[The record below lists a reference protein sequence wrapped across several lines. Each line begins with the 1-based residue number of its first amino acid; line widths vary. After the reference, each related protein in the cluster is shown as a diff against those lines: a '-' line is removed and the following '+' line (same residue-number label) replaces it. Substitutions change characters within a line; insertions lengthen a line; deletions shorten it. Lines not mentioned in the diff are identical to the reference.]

1 MKNFS
6 FTSHDPNNDI
16 ESILKQRKKTI
27 AKQQLTFTLIF
38 VSIIIII
45 ILWAVNRIIYTEFDG
60 YLNTDMNV
68 LRSPEDLYVLE
79 NHRKVG
85 DFIAPGDTLVS
96 YVYAENFFNHET
108 STEEPTVIA
117 QNRNMTVQ
125 YGLAKQDL
133 SVTRVKI
140 KELKRQLATTDH
152 NIRFGLSDNQNKMKI
167 EQELAEA
174 ESLYKAQK
182 RKLSVLHDAM
192 RETNDAVRR
201 LYNEEYGFLH
211 VQDMRNIELMKELDL
226 IRYSIAIDSGIVTK
240 VHTPGLT
247 LTLRGE
253 PIMTT
258 QSFNLAHNNL
268 SVVAYVMPDQ
278 MKHINR
284 NTQAEVIVNN
294 DVSFSASVLM
304 LGTRTEEL
312 PMQLRSTLSQ
322 NHTAV
327 VVVLGPDP
335 NQIIPFWCLVK
346 NIPVKIR
353 INNFKKYEHEKKDY
367 MLFNTTSGLIHSTM
381 DGYHNKVNDYTLDN
395 DSIISY
401 DSINVTGEI
410 IVSQDSTLIL
420 PQKSTNTSQKMI
432 EEETQIRTLE
442 MPKIKSPISYQK
454 SENKQ

>member
-6 FTSHDPNNDI
+6 FTSHDTNNDI
-16 ESILKQRKKTI
+16 ENILKQRKKTI
-27 AKQQLTFTLIF
+27 AKQQLIFTLIF
-38 VSIIIII
+38 VFILII
-45 ILWAVNRIIYTEFDG
+45 ILLWALDRTIYTEFDG
-60 YLNTDMNV
+60 YINTDMNV
-68 LRSPEDLYVLE
+68 VRSPEDLYILE
-79 NHRKVG
+79 NHKKVG
-85 DFIAPGDTLVS
+85 DFIAPGDTLFS
-96 YVYAENFFNHET
+96 YVYAENFFSHET
-108 STEEPTVIA
+108 STEEPAVIA

-133 SVTRVKI
+133 AVTRVRI

-174 ESLYKAQK
+174 ETLYKAQK
-182 RKLSVLHDAM
+182 RKLSVLYDAM
-192 RETNDAVRR
+192 TQTSDAVKK
-201 LYNEEYGFLH
+201 LYHEEHGFLH
-211 VQDMRNIELMKELDL
+211 IQDMRNIELMKELNL
-226 IRYSIAIDSGIVTK
+226 IRYSMAVDSGIVTK

-247 LTLRGE
+247 LALRGE

-278 MKHINR
+278 MRHINR

-312 PMQLRSTLSQ
+312 PSQLRSTLSQ

-335 NQIIPFWCLVK
+335 DQIIPFWCLVK

-353 INNFKKYEHEKKDY
+353 INNFKKYEHEKKYY
-367 MLFNTTSGLIHSTM
+367 MLFNTSSGLIHSTM
-381 DGYHNKVNDYTLDN
+381 DGYLNETN
-395 DSIISY
+395 DSIHYNDSSLLQ
-401 DSINVTGEI
+401 DSIDEMNEI
-410 IVSQDSTLIL
+410 IITQDSNVIL
-420 PQKSTNTSQKMI
+420 Q
-432 EEETQIRTLE
+432 
-442 MPKIKSPISYQK
+442 
-454 SENKQ
+454 

>member
-6 FTSHDPNNDI
+6 FTSHDTNNDI
-16 ESILKQRKKTI
+16 ENILRQRKKTI
-27 AKQQLTFTLIF
+27 AKQQLIFTLIF
-38 VSIIIII
+38 VFILII
-45 ILWAVNRIIYTEFDG
+45 ILLWALDRTIYTEFDG
-60 YLNTDMNV
+60 YINTDMNV
-68 LRSPEDLYVLE
+68 VRSPEDLYILE
-79 NHRKVG
+79 NHKKVG
-85 DFIAPGDTLVS
+85 DFIAPGDTLFS
-96 YVYAENFFNHET
+96 YVYAENFFSHET
-108 STEEPTVIA
+108 STEEPAVIA

-133 SVTRVKI
+133 AVTRVRI

-174 ESLYKAQK
+174 ETLYKAQK
-182 RKLSVLHDAM
+182 RKLSVLYDAM
-192 RETNDAVRR
+192 TQTSDAVKK
-201 LYNEEYGFLH
+201 LYHEEHGFLH
-211 VQDMRNIELMKELDL
+211 IQDMRNIELMKELNL
-226 IRYSIAIDSGIVTK
+226 IRYSMAVDSGIVTK

-247 LTLRGE
+247 LALRGE

-278 MKHINR
+278 MRHINR

-312 PMQLRSTLSQ
+312 PTQLRSTLSQ

-335 NQIIPFWCLVK
+335 DQIIPFWCLVK

-367 MLFNTTSGLIHSTM
+367 MLFNTSSGLIHSTM
-381 DGYHNKVNDYTLDN
+381 DGYLNETN
-395 DSIISY
+395 DSIHYNDSSLLQ
-401 DSINVTGEI
+401 DSIDEMNEI
-410 IVSQDSTLIL
+410 IITQDSNSI
-420 PQKSTNTSQKMI
+420 SQ
-432 EEETQIRTLE
+432 
-442 MPKIKSPISYQK
+442 
-454 SENKQ
+454 

>member
-6 FTSHDPNNDI
+6 FTSHDQNNDI
-16 ESILKQRKKTI
+16 ENILKQRKKNI
-27 AKQQLTFTLIF
+27 AKQQLTFSLIF
-38 VSIIIII
+38 IFILMIIV
-45 ILWAVNRIIYTEFDG
+45 LWAVNRIVYTEFDG

-68 LRSPEDLYVLE
+68 LRSPEDLFVLE
-79 NHRKVG
+79 NYRKVG
-85 DFIAPGDTLVS
+85 DIIFPGDTLVS
-96 YVYAENFFNHET
+96 YVYAENFFSHET

-133 SVTRVKI
+133 SVTRVRI

-174 ESLYKAQK
+174 KSLYNAQK
-182 RKLSVLHDAM
+182 RKLAVLQEALMQTD
-192 RETNDAVRR
+192 DAVRK
-201 LYNEEYGFLH
+201 LYNENYGFLH
-211 VQDMRNIELMKELDL
+211 VQDMRNIELMKELNL

-247 LTLRGE
+247 LSLRGE

-258 QSFNLAHNNL
+258 QSFNLEYNNL
-268 SVVAYVMPDQ
+268 SVVAYVMPED

-294 DVSFSASVLM
+294 DISFTASVLM

-312 PMQLRSTLSQ
+312 PTQLRSTLSQ

-327 VVVLGPDP
+327 IVVLGPDP

-353 INNFKKYEHEKKDY
+353 INNFDRYEHERKDY
-367 MLFNTTSGLIHSTM
+367 MMFNTTSGLILS
-381 DGYHNKVNDYTLDN
+381 TLDDSLKNTN
-395 DSIISY
+395 DSILYNDSTILQ
-401 DSINVTGEI
+401 DSIDEMI
-410 IVSQDSTLIL
+410 ITQDSNFIL
-420 PQKSTNTSQKMI
+420 Q
-432 EEETQIRTLE
+432 
-442 MPKIKSPISYQK
+442 
-454 SENKQ
+454 

>member
-6 FTSHDPNNDI
+6 FTSHDQNNDI
-16 ESILKQRKKTI
+16 ENILKQRKKTI
-27 AKQQLTFTLIF
+27 AKQQLTF
-38 VSIIIII
+38 SIIFISIVMIIV
-45 ILWAVNRIIYTEFDG
+45 LWAVNRIVYTEFDG

-68 LRSPEDLYVLE
+68 LRSPEDLFVLE
-79 NHRKVG
+79 NYQKVG
-85 DFIAPGDTLVS
+85 DIIVPGDTLVS
-96 YVYAENFFNHET
+96 YVYAENFFSHET
-108 STEEPTVIA
+108 STEEPAVIA

-133 SVTRVKI
+133 SVTRVRI

-182 RKLSVLHDAM
+182 RKLAVLQEALTQTD
-192 RETNDAVRR
+192 DAVRK
-201 LYNEEYGFLH
+201 LYNENYGFLH
-211 VQDMRNIELMKELDL
+211 VQDMRNIELMKKLNL
-226 IRYSIAIDSGIVTK
+226 IRYSIAIDSSIVTK

-247 LTLRGE
+247 LSLRGE

-258 QSFNLAHNNL
+258 QSFNLEHNNL
-268 SVVAYVMPDQ
+268 SVVAYVMPED

-294 DVSFSASVLM
+294 DISFTASVLM

-312 PMQLRSTLSQ
+312 PTQLRSTLSQ

-327 VVVLGPDP
+327 IVVLSPDP

-353 INNFKKYEHEKKDY
+353 INNFDKYEHEKKDY
-367 MLFNTTSGLIHSTM
+367 MMFNTTSGLILS
-381 DGYHNKVNDYTLDN
+381 TLDDEYKNTN
-395 DSIISY
+395 DSILYNDSTILQ
-401 DSINVTGEI
+401 DSIDEMI
-410 IVSQDSTLIL
+410 ITQDSNFIL
-420 PQKSTNTSQKMI
+420 Q
-432 EEETQIRTLE
+432 
-442 MPKIKSPISYQK
+442 
-454 SENKQ
+454 

>member
-6 FTSHDPNNDI
+6 FTSHDQNNDI
-16 ESILKQRKKTI
+16 ENILKQRKKTI
-27 AKQQLTFTLIF
+27 AKQQLTF
-38 VSIIIII
+38 SIIFISIVMIIV
-45 ILWAVNRIIYTEFDG
+45 LWAVNRIVYTEFDG

-68 LRSPEDLYVLE
+68 LRSPEDLFVLE
-79 NHRKVG
+79 NYRKVG
-85 DFIAPGDTLVS
+85 DIIVPGDTLIS
-96 YVYAENFFNHET
+96 YVYAENFFSHET
-108 STEEPTVIA
+108 STEEPAVIA

-133 SVTRVKI
+133 SVTRVRI

-174 ESLYKAQK
+174 KSLYNAQK
-182 RKLSVLHDAM
+182 RKLAVLQEALTQTD
-192 RETNDAVRR
+192 DAVRK
-201 LYNEEYGFLH
+201 LYNENYGFLH
-211 VQDMRNIELMKELDL
+211 VQDMRNIELMKKLNL

-247 LTLRGE
+247 LSLRGE

-258 QSFNLAHNNL
+258 QSFNLKHNNL
-268 SVVAYVMPDQ
+268 SVVAYVMPED

-294 DVSFSASVLM
+294 DISFTASVLM

-312 PMQLRSTLSQ
+312 PTQLRSTLSQ

-327 VVVLGPDP
+327 IVVLGPDP

-353 INNFKKYEHEKKDY
+353 INNFDRYEYERKDY
-367 MLFNTTSGLIHSTM
+367 MMFNTTSGLILS
-381 DGYHNKVNDYTLDN
+381 TLDDEYKNTN
-395 DSIISY
+395 DSILYNDSTILQ
-401 DSINVTGEI
+401 DSIDEMI
-410 IVSQDSTLIL
+410 ITQDSNFIL
-420 PQKSTNTSQKMI
+420 Q
-432 EEETQIRTLE
+432 
-442 MPKIKSPISYQK
+442 
-454 SENKQ
+454 

>member
-16 ESILKQRKKTI
+16 ENILKQRKKTI
-27 AKQQLTFTLIF
+27 AKQQLIF
-38 VSIIIII
+38 AIIFIFLLMI
-45 ILWAVNRIIYTEFDG
+45 ILLWTLDRIIYTEFDG

-68 LRSPEDLYVLE
+68 LRSPEDIYVLE
-79 NHRKVG
+79 NHKKVG
-85 DFIAPGDTLVS
+85 DFIAPGDTLIS
-96 YVYAENFFNHET
+96 YVYAENFFSHET
-108 STEEPTVIA
+108 SVEEPAVIA

-133 SVTRVKI
+133 AVTQVRI
-140 KELKRQLATTDH
+140 QELKRQLATTDH
-152 NIRFGLSDNQNKMKI
+152 NIRFGLSDNQNKMRI

-174 ESLYKAQK
+174 ESLYKAQR
-182 RKLSVLHDAM
+182 RKLAVLYKAM
-192 RETNDAVRR
+192 HQTNEAVKK
-201 LYNEEYGFLH
+201 LYHEEHGFLQI
-211 VQDMRNIELMKELDL
+211 QDMRNIELMKRLNL
-226 IRYSIAIDSGIVTK
+226 IRYSMAVDSGIVTK
-240 VHTPGLT
+240 VHTPGLI

-284 NTQAEVIVNN
+284 NTQAEVIVN
-294 DVSFSASVLM
+294 DEISFTASVLM

-327 VVVLGPDP
+327 IVVLGPDP
-335 NQIIPFWCLVK
+335 DQIIPFWCLVK

-367 MLFNTTSGLIHSTM
+367 MLFNTTTGLIHSTM
-381 DGYHNKVNDYTLDN
+381 DGYHNEIN
-395 DSIISY
+395 DSTIYNDSTILY
-401 DSINVTGEI
+401 DSIDVIEGVTI
-410 IVSQDSTLIL
+410 NQDSNVIL
-420 PQKSTNTSQKMI
+420 Q
-432 EEETQIRTLE
+432 
-442 MPKIKSPISYQK
+442 
-454 SENKQ
+454 

>member
-6 FTSHDPNNDI
+6 FTSYEPNNDI
-16 ESILKQRKKTI
+16 ENILKQRKKTI
-27 AKQQLTFTLIF
+27 AKQQLIFSLIF
-38 VSIIIII
+38 ISILAVIV
-45 ILWAVNRIIYTEFDG
+45 LWVVDRIIYTEFDG

-68 LRSPEDLYVLE
+68 VRSPDDLYILE
-79 NHRKVG
+79 NYQKVG

-96 YVYAENFFNHET
+96 YVYAKNFFDHET
-108 STEEPTVIA
+108 STEEPAVIA

-133 SVTRVKI
+133 AVTRVRI

-182 RKLSVLHDAM
+182 RKLAVLYDAM
-192 RETNDAVRR
+192 NQTNEAVKK
-201 LYNEEYGFLH
+201 LYNEDYGFLY
-211 VQDMRNIELMKELDL
+211 VQDMRNIELMKSLNL
-226 IRYSIAIDSGIVTK
+226 IRYSIAVDSGIVTK

-258 QSFNLAHNNL
+258 QSFNLEHNNL

-294 DVSFSASVLM
+294 DISFTASVLM

-312 PMQLRSTLSQ
+312 PSHLRSTLSQ
-322 NHTAV
+322 HHTAV
-327 VVVLGPDP
+327 IVVLGPDHD
-335 NQIIPFWCLVK
+335 QVIPFWCLVK

-353 INNFKKYEHEKKDY
+353 INNLKKYEHEKKDY
-367 MLFNTTSGLIHSTM
+367 MLFNTTSGLIKSTM
-381 DGYHNKVNDYTLDN
+381 NGYTNNVNNTSLFN
-395 DSIISY
+395 DSIILQ
-401 DSINVTGEI
+401 DSIDTI
-410 IVSQDSTLIL
+410 DATIL
-420 PQKSTNTSQKMI
+420 PLDSNIILQ
-432 EEETQIRTLE
+432 
-442 MPKIKSPISYQK
+442 
-454 SENKQ
+454 

>member
-6 FTSHDPNNDI
+6 FTSHDTNNDI
-16 ESILKQRKKTI
+16 ENILKQRKKTI
-27 AKQQLTFTLIF
+27 AKQQLIFTLIF
-38 VSIIIII
+38 VFILII
-45 ILWAVNRIIYTEFDG
+45 ILLWALDRTIYTEFDG
-60 YLNTDMNV
+60 YINTDMNV
-68 LRSPEDLYVLE
+68 VRSPEDLYILE
-79 NHRKVG
+79 NHKKVG
-85 DFIAPGDTLVS
+85 DFIAPGDTLFS
-96 YVYAENFFNHET
+96 YVYAENFFSHET
-108 STEEPTVIA
+108 STEEPAVIA

-133 SVTRVKI
+133 AVTRVRI

-174 ESLYKAQK
+174 ETLYKAQK
-182 RKLSVLHDAM
+182 RKLSVLYDAM
-192 RETNDAVRR
+192 TQTSDAVKK
-201 LYNEEYGFLH
+201 LYHEEHGFLH
-211 VQDMRNIELMKELDL
+211 IQDMRNIELMKELNL
-226 IRYSIAIDSGIVTK
+226 IRYSMAVDSGIVTK

-247 LTLRGE
+247 LALRGE

-258 QSFNLAHNNL
+258 QSFNLTHNNL

-278 MKHINR
+278 MRHINR

-312 PMQLRSTLSQ
+312 PSQLRSTLSQ

-335 NQIIPFWCLVK
+335 DQIIPFWCLVK

-367 MLFNTTSGLIHSTM
+367 MLFNTSSGLIHSTM
-381 DGYHNKVNDYTLDN
+381 DGYLNETN
-395 DSIISY
+395 DSIHYNDSSLLQ
-401 DSINVTGEI
+401 DSIDEMNEI
-410 IVSQDSTLIL
+410 IITQDSNVIL
-420 PQKSTNTSQKMI
+420 Q
-432 EEETQIRTLE
+432 
-442 MPKIKSPISYQK
+442 
-454 SENKQ
+454 

>member
-6 FTSHDPNNDI
+6 FTSHDQNNDI
-16 ESILKQRKKTI
+16 ENILKQRKKTI
-27 AKQQLTFTLIF
+27 AKQQLTFSLIF
-38 VSIIIII
+38 IFILMIIV
-45 ILWAVNRIIYTEFDG
+45 LWAVNRIVYTEFDG

-68 LRSPEDLYVLE
+68 LRSPEDLFVLE
-79 NHRKVG
+79 NYRKVG
-85 DFIAPGDTLVS
+85 DIIVPGDTLVS
-96 YVYAENFFNHET
+96 YVYAENFFSHET
-108 STEEPTVIA
+108 STEEPAIIA
-117 QNRNMTVQ
+117 QNRNLAVQ

-133 SVTRVKI
+133 SVTRVRI

-174 ESLYKAQK
+174 KSLYNAQK
-182 RKLSVLHDAM
+182 RKLAVLQEALMQTD
-192 RETNDAVRR
+192 DAVRK
-201 LYNEEYGFLH
+201 LYNENYGFLH
-211 VQDMRNIELMKELDL
+211 VQDMRNIELMKKLNL

-247 LTLRGE
+247 LSLRGE

-258 QSFNLAHNNL
+258 QSFNLEHNNL
-268 SVVAYVMPDQ
+268 SVVAYVMPED

-294 DVSFSASVLM
+294 DISFTASVLM

-312 PMQLRSTLSQ
+312 PTQLRSTLSQ

-327 VVVLGPDP
+327 IVVLGPDP

-353 INNFKKYEHEKKDY
+353 INNFDRYEHERKDY
-367 MLFNTTSGLIHSTM
+367 MMFNTTSGLILS
-381 DGYHNKVNDYTLDN
+381 TLDDSLKNTN
-395 DSIISY
+395 DSILYNDSTILQ
-401 DSINVTGEI
+401 DSIDEMI
-410 IVSQDSTLIL
+410 ITQDSNFIL
-420 PQKSTNTSQKMI
+420 Q
-432 EEETQIRTLE
+432 
-442 MPKIKSPISYQK
+442 
-454 SENKQ
+454 

>member
-6 FTSHDPNNDI
+6 FTSHDQNNDI
-16 ESILKQRKKTI
+16 ENILKQRKKTI
-27 AKQQLTFTLIF
+27 AKQQLTFSLIF
-38 VSIIIII
+38 IFILMIIV
-45 ILWAVNRIIYTEFDG
+45 LWAVNRIVYTEFDG

-68 LRSPEDLYVLE
+68 LRSPEDLFVLE
-79 NHRKVG
+79 NYRKVG
-85 DFIAPGDTLVS
+85 DIIFPGDTLVS
-96 YVYAENFFNHET
+96 YVYAENFFSHET
-108 STEEPTVIA
+108 STEEPAVIA

-133 SVTRVKI
+133 SVTRVRI

-182 RKLSVLHDAM
+182 RKLVVLQEALTQTD
-192 RETNDAVRR
+192 DAVRK
-201 LYNEEYGFLH
+201 LYNENYGFLH
-211 VQDMRNIELMKELDL
+211 VQDMRNIELMKKLNL

-247 LTLRGE
+247 LSLRGE

-258 QSFNLAHNNL
+258 QSFNLEHNNL
-268 SVVAYVMPDQ
+268 SVVAYVMPED

-294 DVSFSASVLM
+294 DISFTASVLM

-312 PMQLRSTLSQ
+312 PTQLRSTLSQ

-327 VVVLGPDP
+327 IVVLGPDP

-353 INNFKKYEHEKKDY
+353 INNFDRYEHERKDY
-367 MLFNTTSGLIHSTM
+367 MMFNTTSGLILS
-381 DGYHNKVNDYTLDN
+381 TLDDSLKNTN
-395 DSIISY
+395 DSILYNDSTILQ
-401 DSINVTGEI
+401 DSIDEMI
-410 IVSQDSTLIL
+410 ITQDSNFIL
-420 PQKSTNTSQKMI
+420 Q
-432 EEETQIRTLE
+432 
-442 MPKIKSPISYQK
+442 
-454 SENKQ
+454 

>member
-6 FTSHDPNNDI
+6 FTSHDTNNDI
-16 ESILKQRKKTI
+16 ENILKQRKKTI
-27 AKQQLTFTLIF
+27 AKQQLIFTLIF
-38 VSIIIII
+38 VFILII
-45 ILWAVNRIIYTEFDG
+45 ILLWALDRTIYTEFDG
-60 YLNTDMNV
+60 YINTDMNV
-68 LRSPEDLYVLE
+68 VRSPDDLYILE

-85 DFIAPGDTLVS
+85 DFIAPGDTLFS
-96 YVYAENFFNHET
+96 YVYAENFFSHET
-108 STEEPTVIA
+108 STEEPAVIA

-133 SVTRVKI
+133 AVTRVRI

-174 ESLYKAQK
+174 KSLYNAQK
-182 RKLSVLHDAM
+182 RKLAVLQEAM
-192 RETNDAVRR
+192 TQTDDAVKK
-201 LYNEEYGFLH
+201 LYNKDYGFLH
-211 VQDMRNIELMKELDL
+211 VQDMRNIELMKELNL

-247 LTLRGE
+247 LSLRGE

-258 QSFNLAHNNL
+258 QSFNLEHNNL
-268 SVVAYVMPDQ
+268 SVVAYVMPED

-284 NTQAEVIVNN
+284 NTKAEIIVNEEI
-294 DVSFSASVLM
+294 SFTASVLM

-312 PMQLRSTLSQ
+312 PTQLRSTLSQ

-335 NQIIPFWCLVK
+335 DQIIPFWCLVK

-353 INNFKKYEHEKKDY
+353 INNFEKYDHEKKDY
-367 MLFNTTSGLIHSTM
+367 MMFNTSSGLILSTLE
-381 DGYHNKVNDYTLDN
+381 DSHHFKNDF
-395 DSIISY
+395 SIS
-401 DSINVTGEI
+401 SS
-410 IVSQDSTLIL
+410 VSQISFLDSLV
-420 PQKSTNTSQKMI
+420 K
-432 EEETQIRTLE
+432 
-442 MPKIKSPISYQK
+442 
-454 SENKQ
+454 

>member
-6 FTSHDPNNDI
+6 FTSHDQNNDI
-16 ESILKQRKKTI
+16 ENILKQRKKTI
-27 AKQQLTFTLIF
+27 AKQQLTFSLIF
-38 VSIIIII
+38 IFILMIIV
-45 ILWAVNRIIYTEFDG
+45 LWAVNRIVYTEFDG

-68 LRSPEDLYVLE
+68 LRSPEDLFVLE
-79 NHRKVG
+79 NYRKVG
-85 DFIAPGDTLVS
+85 DIIVPGDTLVS
-96 YVYAENFFNHET
+96 YVYAKNFFSHET
-108 STEEPTVIA
+108 STEEPAIIA
-117 QNRNMTVQ
+117 QNRNLAVQ

-133 SVTRVKI
+133 SVTRVRI

-182 RKLSVLHDAM
+182 RKLAVLQEALTQTD
-192 RETNDAVRR
+192 DAVRK
-201 LYNEEYGFLH
+201 LYNENYGFLH
-211 VQDMRNIELMKELDL
+211 VQDMRNIELMKKLNL

-247 LTLRGE
+247 LSLRGE

-258 QSFNLAHNNL
+258 QSFNLEHNNL
-268 SVVAYVMPDQ
+268 SVVAYVMPED
-278 MKHINR
+278 MKYINR

-294 DVSFSASVLM
+294 DISFTASVLM

-312 PMQLRSTLSQ
+312 PTQLRSTLSQ

-327 VVVLGPDP
+327 IVVLGPDP

-353 INNFKKYEHEKKDY
+353 INNFDKYEHEKKDY
-367 MLFNTTSGLIHSTM
+367 MMFNTTSGLILS
-381 DGYHNKVNDYTLDN
+381 TLDDEYKNTN
-395 DSIISY
+395 DSILYNDSTILQ
-401 DSINVTGEI
+401 DSIDEMI
-410 IVSQDSTLIL
+410 ITQDSNFIL
-420 PQKSTNTSQKMI
+420 Q
-432 EEETQIRTLE
+432 
-442 MPKIKSPISYQK
+442 
-454 SENKQ
+454 

>member
-16 ESILKQRKKTI
+16 ENILKQRKKTI
-27 AKQQLTFTLIF
+27 AKQQLIF
-38 VSIIIII
+38 AIIFIFLLMI
-45 ILWAVNRIIYTEFDG
+45 ILLWTLDRIIYTEFDG

-68 LRSPEDLYVLE
+68 LRSPEDIYVLE
-79 NHRKVG
+79 NYKKVG
-85 DFIAPGDTLVS
+85 DFIAPGDTLIS
-96 YVYAENFFNHET
+96 YVYAENFFSHET
-108 STEEPTVIA
+108 SVEEPAVIA

-133 SVTRVKI
+133 AVTQVRI
-140 KELKRQLATTDH
+140 QELKRQLATTDH
-152 NIRFGLSDNQNKMKI
+152 NIRFGLSDNQNKMRI

-174 ESLYKAQK
+174 ESLYKAQR
-182 RKLSVLHDAM
+182 RKLAVLYKAM
-192 RETNDAVRR
+192 HQTNEAVKK
-201 LYNEEYGFLH
+201 LYHEEHGFLQI
-211 VQDMRNIELMKELDL
+211 QDMRNIELMKRLNL
-226 IRYSIAIDSGIVTK
+226 IRYSMAVDSGIVTK
-240 VHTPGLT
+240 VHTPGLI

-284 NTQAEVIVNN
+284 NTQAEVIVN
-294 DVSFSASVLM
+294 DEISFTASVLM

-327 VVVLGPDP
+327 IVVLGPDP
-335 NQIIPFWCLVK
+335 DQIIPFWCLVK

-367 MLFNTTSGLIHSTM
+367 MLFNTTTGLIHSTM
-381 DGYHNKVNDYTLDN
+381 DGYHNEIN
-395 DSIISY
+395 DSTIYNDSTILY
-401 DSINVTGEI
+401 DSIDVIEGVTI
-410 IVSQDSTLIL
+410 NQDSNVIL
-420 PQKSTNTSQKMI
+420 Q
-432 EEETQIRTLE
+432 
-442 MPKIKSPISYQK
+442 
-454 SENKQ
+454 

>member
-6 FTSHDPNNDI
+6 FTSHDTNNDI
-16 ESILKQRKKTI
+16 ENILKQRKKTI
-27 AKQQLTFTLIF
+27 AKQQLIF
-38 VSIIIII
+38 SLLFISILII
-45 ILWAVNRIIYTEFDG
+45 ILLWALDRTIYTEFDG
-60 YLNTDMNV
+60 YINTDMNV
-68 LRSPEDLYVLE
+68 VRSPDDLYILE

-85 DFIAPGDTLVS
+85 DFIAPGDTLFS
-96 YVYAENFFNHET
+96 YVYAENFFSHET
-108 STEEPTVIA
+108 STEEPAVIA

-133 SVTRVKI
+133 AVTRVRI

-174 ESLYKAQK
+174 ETLYKAQK
-182 RKLSVLHDAM
+182 RKLSVLYNAM
-192 RETNDAVRR
+192 TQTSDAVKK
-201 LYNEEYGFLH
+201 LYHEEHGFLH
-211 VQDMRNIELMKELDL
+211 IQDMRNIELMKKLNL
-226 IRYSIAIDSGIVTK
+226 IRYSMAVDSGIVTK

-247 LTLRGE
+247 LALRGE

-268 SVVAYVMPDQ
+268 SIVAYVMPDQ
-278 MKHINR
+278 MRHINR

-312 PMQLRSTLSQ
+312 PTQLRSTLSQ

-335 NQIIPFWCLVK
+335 DQIIPFWCLVK

-367 MLFNTTSGLIHSTM
+367 MLFNTSSGLIHSTM
-381 DGYHNKVNDYTLDN
+381 DGYLNETN
-395 DSIISY
+395 DSIHY
-401 DSINVTGEI
+401 NDS
-410 IVSQDSTLIL
+410 SLLQDSLNTMESVTIL
-420 PQKSTNTSQKMI
+420 QDSNSILQ
-432 EEETQIRTLE
+432 
-442 MPKIKSPISYQK
+442 
-454 SENKQ
+454 

>member
-6 FTSHDPNNDI
+6 FTSHDQNNDI
-16 ESILKQRKKTI
+16 ENILKQRKKTI
-27 AKQQLTFTLIF
+27 AKQQLTF
-38 VSIIIII
+38 SIIFISIVMIIV
-45 ILWAVNRIIYTEFDG
+45 LWAVNRIVYTEFDG

-68 LRSPEDLYVLE
+68 LRSPEDLFVLE
-79 NHRKVG
+79 NYRKVG
-85 DFIAPGDTLVS
+85 DIIVPGDTLIS
-96 YVYAENFFNHET
+96 YVYAENFFSHET
-108 STEEPTVIA
+108 STEEPAVIA

-133 SVTRVKI
+133 SVTRVRI

-174 ESLYKAQK
+174 KSLYNAQK
-182 RKLSVLHDAM
+182 RKLAVIQEALTQTD
-192 RETNDAVRR
+192 DAVRK
-201 LYNEEYGFLH
+201 LYNENYGFLH
-211 VQDMRNIELMKELDL
+211 VQDMRNIELMKKLNL

-247 LTLRGE
+247 LSLRGE

-258 QSFNLAHNNL
+258 QSFNLKHNNL
-268 SVVAYVMPDQ
+268 SVVAYVMPED

-294 DVSFSASVLM
+294 DISFTASVLM

-312 PMQLRSTLSQ
+312 PTQLRSTLSQ

-327 VVVLGPDP
+327 IVVLGPDP

-353 INNFKKYEHEKKDY
+353 INNFDRYEYERKDY
-367 MLFNTTSGLIHSTM
+367 MMFNTTSGLILS
-381 DGYHNKVNDYTLDN
+381 TLDDEYKNTN
-395 DSIISY
+395 DSILYNDSTILQ
-401 DSINVTGEI
+401 DSIDEMI
-410 IVSQDSTLIL
+410 ITQDSNFIL
-420 PQKSTNTSQKMI
+420 Q
-432 EEETQIRTLE
+432 
-442 MPKIKSPISYQK
+442 
-454 SENKQ
+454 

>member
-6 FTSHDPNNDI
+6 FTSHDTNNDI
-16 ESILKQRKKTI
+16 ENILKQRKKTI
-27 AKQQLTFTLIF
+27 AKQQLIFTLIF
-38 VSIIIII
+38 VFLLII
-45 ILWAVNRIIYTEFDG
+45 ILLWALDRTIYTEFDG
-60 YLNTDMNV
+60 YINTDMNV
-68 LRSPEDLYVLE
+68 VRSPDDLYILE
-79 NHRKVG
+79 NHKKVG
-85 DFIAPGDTLVS
+85 DFIAPGDTLFS
-96 YVYAENFFNHET
+96 YVYAENFFSHET
-108 STEEPTVIA
+108 STEEPAVIA

-133 SVTRVKI
+133 AVTRVRI

-174 ESLYKAQK
+174 ETLYKAQK
-182 RKLSVLHDAM
+182 RKLSVLYDAM
-192 RETNDAVRR
+192 TQTSDAVKK
-201 LYNEEYGFLH
+201 LYHEEHGFLH
-211 VQDMRNIELMKELDL
+211 IQDMRNIELMKELNL
-226 IRYSIAIDSGIVTK
+226 IRYSMAVDSGIVTK

-247 LTLRGE
+247 LALRGE

-278 MKHINR
+278 MRHINR

-312 PMQLRSTLSQ
+312 PTQLRSTLSQ

-335 NQIIPFWCLVK
+335 DQIIPFWCLVK

-367 MLFNTTSGLIHSTM
+367 MLFNTTSGLILS
-381 DGYHNKVNDYTLDN
+381 TLDDSLKNTNNSILYN
-395 DSIISY
+395 DSTILQ
-401 DSINVTGEI
+401 DSIDEMNEI
-410 IVSQDSTLIL
+410 IITQDSNFIL
-420 PQKSTNTSQKMI
+420 Q
-432 EEETQIRTLE
+432 
-442 MPKIKSPISYQK
+442 
-454 SENKQ
+454 

>member
-6 FTSHDPNNDI
+6 FTSHDQNNDI
-16 ESILKQRKKTI
+16 ENILKQRKKTI

-38 VSIIIII
+38 ISILMII
-45 ILWAVNRIIYTEFDG
+45 ILWAANRIIYTEFDG

-79 NHRKVG
+79 NYRKVG

-96 YVYAENFFNHET
+96 YVYAKNFFSHET
-108 STEEPTVIA
+108 STEEPAVIA

-133 SVTRVKI
+133 SVTRVRI

-174 ESLYKAQK
+174 QSLYRAQK
-182 RKLSVLHDAM
+182 RKLAVLQEAM
-192 RETNDAVRR
+192 AQTNEAVNK
-201 LYNEEYGFLH
+201 LYNADYGFLH
-211 VQDMRNIELMKELDL
+211 VQDMRNIKLMKELNL
-226 IRYSIAIDSGIVTK
+226 IRYSIAVDSGIVTK

-294 DVSFSASVLM
+294 DISFTASVLM

-327 VVVLGPDP
+327 IVVLGPDP
-335 NQIIPFWCLVK
+335 NQVIPFWCLVK
-346 NIPVKIR
+346 NIPVKIK

-367 MLFNTTSGLIHSTM
+367 MLFNTTTGLVPSTM
-381 DGYHNKVNDYTLDN
+381 DGYHKRNN
-395 DSIISY
+395 DSIFY
-401 DSINVTGEI
+401 ND
-410 IVSQDSTLIL
+410 TLIL
-420 PQKSTNTSQKMI
+420 LDSIDTIDQTI
-432 EEETQIRTLE
+432 VTQESSFIL
-442 MPKIKSPISYQK
+442 Q
-454 SENKQ
+454 

>member
-6 FTSHDPNNDI
+6 FTSHDTNNDI
-16 ESILKQRKKTI
+16 ENILKQRKKTI
-27 AKQQLTFTLIF
+27 AKQQLIFTLIF
-38 VSIIIII
+38 VFILII
-45 ILWAVNRIIYTEFDG
+45 ILLWALDRTIYTEFDG
-60 YLNTDMNV
+60 YINTDINV
-68 LRSPEDLYVLE
+68 VRSPEDLYILE
-79 NHRKVG
+79 NHKKVG
-85 DFIAPGDTLVS
+85 DFIAPGDTLFS
-96 YVYAENFFNHET
+96 YVYAENFFSHET
-108 STEEPTVIA
+108 STEEPAVIA

-133 SVTRVKI
+133 AVTRVRI

-174 ESLYKAQK
+174 ETLYKAQK
-182 RKLSVLHDAM
+182 RKLSVLYDAM
-192 RETNDAVRR
+192 TQTSDAVKK
-201 LYNEEYGFLH
+201 LYHEEHGFLH
-211 VQDMRNIELMKELDL
+211 IQDMRNIELMKELNL
-226 IRYSIAIDSGIVTK
+226 IRYSMAVDSGIVTK

-247 LTLRGE
+247 LALRGE

-278 MKHINR
+278 MRHINR

-312 PMQLRSTLSQ
+312 PSQLRSTLSQ

-335 NQIIPFWCLVK
+335 DQIIPFWCLVK

-367 MLFNTTSGLIHSTM
+367 MLFNTSSGLIHSTM
-381 DGYHNKVNDYTLDN
+381 DGYLNETN
-395 DSIISY
+395 DSIHYNDSSLLQ
-401 DSINVTGEI
+401 DSIDEMNEI
-410 IVSQDSTLIL
+410 IITQDSNVIL
-420 PQKSTNTSQKMI
+420 Q
-432 EEETQIRTLE
+432 
-442 MPKIKSPISYQK
+442 
-454 SENKQ
+454 

>member
-6 FTSHDPNNDI
+6 FTSHDQNNDI
-16 ESILKQRKKTI
+16 ENILKQRKKTI
-27 AKQQLTFTLIF
+27 AKQQLTFSLIF
-38 VSIIIII
+38 IFILMIIV
-45 ILWAVNRIIYTEFDG
+45 LCAVNRIVYTEFDG

-68 LRSPEDLYVLE
+68 LRSPEDLFVLE
-79 NHRKVG
+79 NYQKVG
-85 DFIAPGDTLVS
+85 DIIYPGDTLVS
-96 YVYAENFFNHET
+96 YVYAENFFSHET
-108 STEEPTVIA
+108 STEEPTIIA
-117 QNRNMTVQ
+117 QNRNLTVQ

-133 SVTRVKI
+133 SVTRVRI

-182 RKLSVLHDAM
+182 RKLAVLQEALTQTD
-192 RETNDAVRR
+192 DAVKK
-201 LYNEEYGFLH
+201 LYNENYGFLH
-211 VQDMRNIELMKELDL
+211 VQDMHNIELMKKLNL

-240 VHTPGLT
+240 VHTPSLT
-247 LTLRGE
+247 LSLRGE

-258 QSFNLAHNNL
+258 QSFNLEHNNL
-268 SVVAYVMPDQ
+268 SVVAYVMPED

-294 DVSFSASVLM
+294 DISFTASVLM

-312 PMQLRSTLSQ
+312 PTQLRSTLSQ

-327 VVVLGPDP
+327 IVVLGPDP

-353 INNFKKYEHEKKDY
+353 INNFDRYEHEKKDY
-367 MLFNTTSGLIHSTM
+367 MMFNTTSGLILS
-381 DGYHNKVNDYTLDN
+381 TLDDEYKNTN
-395 DSIISY
+395 DSILYNDSTILQ
-401 DSINVTGEI
+401 DSIDEMI
-410 IVSQDSTLIL
+410 ITQDSNFIL
-420 PQKSTNTSQKMI
+420 Q
-432 EEETQIRTLE
+432 
-442 MPKIKSPISYQK
+442 
-454 SENKQ
+454 

>member
-6 FTSHDPNNDI
+6 FTSHDSNNDI
-16 ESILKQRKKTI
+16 ENILKQRKKTI
-27 AKQQLTFTLIF
+27 AKQQLIFILIF
-38 VSIIIII
+38 ISILIII
-45 ILWAVNRIIYTEFDG
+45 ILWAMDRIIYTEFDG

-79 NHRKVG
+79 NHKKVG
-85 DFIAPGDTLVS
+85 DFIVPGDTLIS
-96 YVYAENFFNHET
+96 YVYAENFFSHET
-108 STEEPTVIA
+108 SIEEPAVIA

-133 SVTRVKI
+133 SVTRVRI

-182 RKLSVLHDAM
+182 RKLSVLHNAM
-192 RETNDAVRR
+192 TQTNEAVKR
-201 LYNEEYGFLH
+201 LYNEDYGFLH
-211 VQDMRNIELMKELDL
+211 VQDMRNIKLMKDLNL

-268 SVVAYVMPDQ
+268 SVVAYVMPEQ
-278 MKHINR
+278 MEHINR
-284 NTQAEVIVNN
+284 NTQADVIVNN
-294 DVSFSASVLM
+294 DISFTASVLM

-312 PMQLRSTLSQ
+312 PMQLRSTLSK

-327 VVVLGPDP
+327 IVVLGPDP
-335 NQIIPFWCLVK
+335 DQIIPFWCLVK

-367 MLFNTTSGLIHSTM
+367 MMFNTTSGLILSTM
-381 DGYHNKVNDYTLDN
+381 DDYHKNMN
-395 DSIISY
+395 DSILHNDSTITQDSIDKSITLQ
-401 DSINVTGEI
+401 DSIN
-410 IVSQDSTLIL
+410 IL
-420 PQKSTNTSQKMI
+420 Q
-432 EEETQIRTLE
+432 
-442 MPKIKSPISYQK
+442 
-454 SENKQ
+454 

>member
-6 FTSHDPNNDI
+6 FTSHDTNNDI
-16 ESILKQRKKTI
+16 ENILKQRKKTI
-27 AKQQLTFTLIF
+27 AKQQLIFTLIF
-38 VSIIIII
+38 VFILII
-45 ILWAVNRIIYTEFDG
+45 ILLWALDRTIYTEFDG
-60 YLNTDMNV
+60 YINTDMNV
-68 LRSPEDLYVLE
+68 VRSPEDLYVLE
-79 NHRKVG
+79 NHKKVG
-85 DFIAPGDTLVS
+85 DFIAPGDTLFS
-96 YVYAENFFNHET
+96 YVYAENFFSHET
-108 STEEPTVIA
+108 STEEPAVIA

-133 SVTRVKI
+133 AVTRVRI

-174 ESLYKAQK
+174 ETLYKAQK
-182 RKLSVLHDAM
+182 RKLSVLYDAM
-192 RETNDAVRR
+192 TQTSDAVKK
-201 LYNEEYGFLH
+201 LYHEEHGFLH
-211 VQDMRNIELMKELDL
+211 IQDMRNIELMKELNL
-226 IRYSIAIDSGIVTK
+226 IRYSMAVDSGIVTK

-278 MKHINR
+278 MRHINR

-312 PMQLRSTLSQ
+312 PTQLRSTLSQ

-335 NQIIPFWCLVK
+335 DQIIPFWCLVK

-353 INNFKKYEHEKKDY
+353 INNFKKYEHEKKNY
-367 MLFNTTSGLIHSTM
+367 MLFNTTSGLILS
-381 DGYHNKVNDYTLDN
+381 TLDDSLKNTNNSILYN
-395 DSIISY
+395 DSTILQ
-401 DSINVTGEI
+401 DSIDEMNEI
-410 IVSQDSTLIL
+410 IITQDSNFIL
-420 PQKSTNTSQKMI
+420 Q
-432 EEETQIRTLE
+432 
-442 MPKIKSPISYQK
+442 
-454 SENKQ
+454 